1 MLQFNLLIGFVD
13 GYHKIIEEPFPSYQR
28 GYIWGGIIN
37 EQNSDGNIDAI
48 ALMTLTDL
56 QRHFADNG
64 IS

>member
-1 MLQFNLLIGFVD
+1 MVITKTSKN
-13 GYHKIIEEPFPSYQR
+13 PFLPINV
-28 GYIWGGIIN
+28 GTIWGGIIN